1 MLKCAFL
8 IRHQNY
14 WILHVTKYSQS
25 SGCFQRKTCG
35 DQFLDWTLST
45 WHCCQPG
52 SESQTFTLR
61 LSAPVVLTS
70 IQSNREADKLN
81 IRAHKCARVLST
93 SCALNLCTHRI
104 SSRSAAPSL
113 TRKHTG
119 IQAFYSASVGWC
131 GRHYAALPHQ
141 AQTGSQINILS
152 PAGQPVQAGLSAS
165 ESLSLGFRKKRKKP
179 TAPL

>member
-1 MLKCAFL
+1 MLESKSVFKE
-8 IRHQNY
+8 RHV
-14 WILHVTKYSQS
+14 VTN
-25 SGCFQRKTCG
+25 F
-35 DQFLDWTLST
+35 WTERGPLGIAVSLVLSIT
-45 WHCCQPG
+45 AA
-52 SESQTFTLR
+52 ESQTFTPR

-81 IRAHKCARVLST
+81 IRPHKCERFLST
-93 SCALNLCTHRI
+93 SRALNLCTHRI
-104 SSRSAAPSL
+104 CAFRSAAPSL
-113 TRKHTG
+113 TRKHAG

-165 ESLSLGFRKKRKKP
+165 ESSPWGSV
-179 TAPL
+179 